1 MDDIISTL
9 HQFNVINAV
18 KYDEFKELLDEY
30 NNANKTERK
39 GIRARL
45 ETYYNDNVYSKYF
58 KHKSSSST
66 QQ

>member
-1 MDDIISTL
+1 MDDTISKL

-30 NNANKTERK
+30 RNANKTERK

-45 ETYYNDNVYSKYF
+45 ETYYNDNVYNKYF
-58 KHKSSSST
+58 KQNSSSST